1 MENHQKNY
9 HEEEDQ
15 HEKFQ
20 KLMSQKNK
28 ETKKKWIKEQQQLKK
43 RLILKDI
50 HDWKFNIKEKDNLT
64 QNTLK
69 YIAGSDISF
78 CHDFQ
83 DYGVSALIVVDLK
96 MNIVYEKYKIV
107 ILTEPYIPSFLAF
120 REVKHIENLL
130 KELKKNKPEFYPQI
144 VLCDS
149 NGILHTRKFGMAC
162 HLGVEMD
169 IPTIGCSKNSFYVD
183 GITKKYVFDK
193 IKNLQKGDILELKG
207 KNYGYLY
214 GYALIS
220 SNNNEPIFVSQG
232 HKVSAKTALDI
243 VKFCLKG
250 DRIPEPIRF
259 ADLYSRKIAKYING
273 LSEKKWKKFNLDSFL
288 ETRMEQLHYS
298 KYLV

>member
-9 HEEEDQ
+9 YEEEDP
-15 HEKFQ
+15 HEKFER
-20 KLMSQKNK
+20 LMSQKDK
-28 ETKKKWIKEQQQLKK
+28 ETKKKWIKEQEQLKK
-43 RLILKDI
+43 KLILDDI
-50 HDWKFNIKEKDNLT
+50 HDWTFNIEEKDNTT

-69 YIAGSDISF
+69 YIAGCDISF

-96 MNIVYEKYKIV
+96 MKIVYEKYKV
-107 ILTEPYIPSFLAF
+107 VTLTEPYIPSFLAF

-130 KELKKNKPEFYPQI
+130 KELKKNKPEFYPQV

-162 HLGVEMD
+162 HLGVIMD

-183 GITKKYVFDK
+183 GITKEYVFDE
-193 IKNLQKGDILELKG
+193 IKKLKKSDNLELKG
-207 KNYGYLY
+207 KTNGFLY

-220 SNNNEPIFVSQG
+220 SNNEEPIFVSQG
-232 HKVSAKTALDI
+232 HKVSAQTALNI
-243 VKFCLKG
+243 VKFCLRG

-259 ADLYSRKIAKYING
+259 ADLYSRKIAKYINN
-273 LSEKKWKKFNLDSFL
+273 LSEEKWEKFNLDSFL
-288 ETRMEQLHYS
+288 KTRMGQLHNQ
-298 KYLV
+298 KYLK